1 MQFNLSICVL
11 FVLFSG
17 LISANPPSIS
27 EHQQSISE
35 HQQSIREHQQSISE
49 HQQSPSELS
58 VSKKLALSGVAGSCV
73 RQSGFATSPKNDILH
88 PSRPAPPPPNQAE
101 PVLTKATT
109 LSTSTDEYLVK
120 SPTQH
125 IKKCF
130 DLGKIQQDPNS
141 KEILKRISIL
151 GSPQLSKARSKS
163 VSIPSANVDLS
174 SGFSVVT
181 RLVRS
186 FKRKNKYV

>member
-11 FVLFSG
+11 FVLLSG
-17 LISANPPSIS
+17 LISANPP
-27 EHQQSISE
+27 
-35 HQQSIREHQQSISE
+35 SISE

-58 VSKKLALSGVAGSCV
+58 VSKKLALSGVAGSSV
-73 RQSGFATSPKNDILH
+73 RQSGFANSTKNDTLH
-88 PSRPAPPPPNQAE
+88 PSRPAPPPPNQGE

-109 LSTSTDEYLVK
+109 PNSSADKYLVK

-125 IKKCF
+125 IKNCF
-130 DLGKIQQDPNS
+130 DLGKIQEDPNS
-141 KEILKRISIL
+141 KEILKRISIM
-151 GSPQLSKARSKS
+151 GSSHCPKARSKS

-186 FKRKNKYV
+186 FKRKNKYL

>member
-11 FVLFSG
+11 FVLLSG
-17 LISANPPSIS
+17 LIVANPPSIS
-27 EHQQSISE
+27 EHQQSIS
-35 HQQSIREHQQSISE
+35 EHQQSISE

-58 VSKKLALSGVAGSCV
+58 VSKKPALSGVAGSCV
-73 RQSGFATSPKNDILH
+73 RQSGFTNSPKNDILH
-88 PSRPAPPPPNQAE
+88 PSRPAPSPPNQGE

-109 LSTSTDEYLVK
+109 PNTLADVYLVK

-130 DLGKIQQDPNS
+130 DLGRIQQDPNS
-141 KEILKRISIL
+141 KEILKRISNL
-151 GSPQLSKARSKS
+151 ESFHSPKARSKS

-174 SGFSVVT
+174 PSFSVVT

>member
-11 FVLFSG
+11 FVLLSG
-17 LISANPPSIS
+17 LIVANPPSIS
-27 EHQQSISE
+27 
-35 HQQSIREHQQSISE
+35 EHQQSISE

-58 VSKKLALSGVAGSCV
+58 VSKKPALSGVAGSCF
-73 RQSGFATSPKNDILH
+73 RQSGFTNSPKNDILH
-88 PSRPAPPPPNQAE
+88 PSRPAPSPPNQGE

-109 LSTSTDEYLVK
+109 PNTLADVYLVK

-130 DLGKIQQDPNS
+130 DLGRIQQDPNS
-141 KEILKRISIL
+141 KEILKRISNL
-151 GSPQLSKARSKS
+151 ESLKSFHSPKARSKS

-174 SGFSVVT
+174 PSFSVVT

>member
-11 FVLFSG
+11 FVLLSG
-17 LISANPPSIS
+17 LISANPP
-27 EHQQSISE
+27 
-35 HQQSIREHQQSISE
+35 SISE

-73 RQSGFATSPKNDILH
+73 RQSGFTNSPKNDILH
-88 PSRPAPPPPNQAE
+88 PSPPAPSPPNQGK

-109 LSTSTDEYLVK
+109 PNTLADVYLVK

-130 DLGKIQQDPNS
+130 DLGRIQQDPNS
-141 KEILKRISIL
+141 KEILKRISNL
-151 GSPQLSKARSKS
+151 ESLKSFHSPKARSKS

-174 SGFSVVT
+174 PSFSVVT

-186 FKRKNKYV
+186 FKRKNKYL